1 MNADEIAM
9 VCETGV
15 CLALIGAGT
24 YLGRLLITRVAAPK
38 QAAAGRRSTRT
49 TAAVTETV
57 PKATLTPV
65 DGEKTEEA
73 AA

>member
-24 YLGRLLITRVAAPK
+24 HLGRQLITRVAAPK
-38 QAAAGRRSTRT
+38 QAAGGRSSTG
-49 TAAVTETV
+49 TAAAGTRAART
-57 PKATLTPV
+57 PLAPV
-65 DGEKTEEA
+65 DDGKTEETA
-73 AA
+73 A